1 MHSTAIDK
9 RQRFIEEY
17 CVDFNATQAAIR
29 AGYSKH
35 TAASQASR
43 LLTNVNVKEQIATI
57 KNSLAQEA
65 GLTAL
70 DYWRNLRYLFDFDPA
85 ELFDENGMVKDLKD
99 IPYAI
104 RKCLKRYKVIKKIII
119 GKDVMLME
127 LNFVFPDQAKVL
139 HELGKA
145 LRITV

>member
-1 MHSTAIDK
+1 MQSTAIVK
-9 RQRFIEEY
+9 RQRFVEEY
-17 CVDFNATQAAIR
+17 CTDFNAKQAAIR

-70 DYWRNLRYLFDFDPA
+70 DYWRGLREMMDFDPA
-85 ELFDENGMVKDLKD
+85 ELFNNDGTAKNIAE
-99 IPYAI
+99 IPLAH
-104 RKCLKRYKVIKKIII
+104 RKCLKAMRIKKLIANN
-119 GKDVMLME
+119 GK
-127 LNFVFPDQAKVL
+127 
-139 HELGKA
+139 GA
-145 LRITV
+145 LRTSLRSDII